1 MTTLRK
7 SDSAHPGVDALSLP
21 ISIAKADLIDEQLRA
36 FIYRPAAAE
45 YHTSSSNTHS
55 GPLAGVPVA
64 VKDLIDTKDMPTAY
78 GSKIFQGRR
87 PQKDAWIVNKLREAG
102 AVIFGKTVTT
112 EFAWRDPG
120 ATVNPWN
127 TAHSPG
133 GSSSGSAA
141 AVGAGIVDIALGTQ
155 TVGSVIR
162 PASYCGA
169 VGYKPTYG
177 LIPTDGVHPLSQ
189 TLDHL
194 GFITSSVYWAAV
206 CEAVIAR
213 GTEFDPDAFDGN
225 GFKPRKIG
233 IYRSSQWAH
242 VDAAVQQNFDATV
255 RRIASVGVECIDV
268 DFELDLL
275 QLNSLTNDIL
285 AYEARRNIADDIEG
299 HESMAG
305 SFTRELMERG
315 ATVSTEHYQTQ
326 IAKLDRLRSNRD
338 AMFSDLDAVISI
350 TSPTTALKGLAKT
363 GDASF
368 CTPATLLGLPAATV
382 PSGFSTEFLPFGLQ
396 VIGPGYSDLTTLMIG
411 QWLSTL
417 LPAMK
422 APALLT

>member
-1 MTTLRK
+1 M
-7 SDSAHPGVDALSLP
+7 A
-21 ISIAKADLIDEQLRA
+21 IAKADLIDDRLKA
-36 FIYRPAAAE
+36 FIYRPAAAK
-45 YHTSSSNTHS
+45 YPTSGPNTKS
-55 GPLAGVPVA
+55 GPLAGVCVA
-64 VKDLIDTKDMPTAY
+64 VKDLIDTMDMPTAY
-78 GSKIFQGRR
+78 GSKIFEGRR
-87 PQKDAWIVNKLREAG
+87 PEKDAWIVNKLREAG

-127 TAHSPG
+127 AAHSPG

-194 GFITSSVYWAAV
+194 GFITSSIYWAAV

-213 GTEFDPDAFDGN
+213 GTDFDPAAFDRKGT
-225 GFKPRKIG
+225 KPRKIG
-233 IYRSSQWAH
+233 IFRSSQWAH
-242 VDAAVQQNFDATV
+242 VDADVQQNFDATV
-255 RRIASVGVECIDV
+255 RRIASAGVECVDV
-268 DFELDLL
+268 DFELGLSE
-275 QLNSLTNDIL
+275 LNSLTNDIL
-285 AYEARRNIADDIEG
+285 AYEALKNIAGDIEG
-299 HESMAG
+299 RESLAG
-305 SFTRELMERG
+305 AFTRELMERG
-315 ATVSTEHYQTQ
+315 ATIDTAHYEAQ
-326 IAKLDRLRSNRD
+326 IAKLEKLRANRD
-338 AMFSDLDAVISI
+338 AVFKDLDAVISI

-382 PSGFSTEFLPFGLQ
+382 PSGFSTEFLPFGVQ
-396 VIGPGYSDLTTLMIG
+396 VIGPAHSDLTTLMIG
-411 QWLSTL
+411 QWLSTV

-422 APALLT
+422 APSLLT

>member
-7 SDSAHPGVDALSLP
+7 TDSAPPEIGALSLP
-21 ISIAKADLIDEQLRA
+21 IAIAKAELIDDRLKA

-45 YHTSSSNTHS
+45 YEKSNPVAKS

-64 VKDLIDTKDMPTAY
+64 VKDLIDTMDMPTAY
-78 GSKIFQGRR
+78 GSRIFQGHR
-87 PQKDAWIVNKLREAG
+87 PQKDAWIVDKLREAG

-194 GFITSSVYWAAV
+194 GFITSSVYWAVV

-213 GTEFDPDAFDGN
+213 SVAFDPAAFDSN
-225 GFKPRKIG
+225 GIRPRKIG

-242 VDAAVQQNFDATV
+242 VDADVQQNFDATV
-255 RRIASVGVECIDV
+255 RRIASVGVECVDV

-285 AYEARRNIADDIEG
+285 AFEARKNIASDIEG
-299 HESMAG
+299 RESLAG

-315 ATVSTEHYQTQ
+315 ASVSSEHYQAQ
-326 IAKLDRLRSNRD
+326 LAKLEKLRANRD
-338 AMFSDLDAVISI
+338 AIFKDLDAVISI

-382 PSGFSTEFLPFGLQ
+382 PSGFSTEFLPFGVQ
-396 VIGPGYSDLTTLMIG
+396 VIGPAHSDLTTLMIG
-411 QWLSTL
+411 QWISTT
-417 LPAMK
+417 LPAIK
-422 APALLT
+422 APSSLT